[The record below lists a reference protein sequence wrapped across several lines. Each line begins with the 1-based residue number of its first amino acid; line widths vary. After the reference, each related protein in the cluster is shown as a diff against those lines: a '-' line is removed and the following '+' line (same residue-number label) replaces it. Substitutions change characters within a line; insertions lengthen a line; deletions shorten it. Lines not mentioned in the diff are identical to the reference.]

1 MNGGHFTRHPASHKL
16 SENMEQVLLA
26 FLEATW
32 NAVDSGYQAGY
43 LGLEVG
49 VE

>member
-1 MNGGHFTRHPASHKL
+1 MNGGHFIQILLPKL
-16 SENMEQVLLA
+16 SENMGQVLLA
-26 FLEATW
+26 FLKTVC

-43 LGLEVG
+43 LGFEVG